1 MYSIKSAMTK
11 LHILSENTTEDDMK
25 EVYDELVKTN
35 TKLSYQA
42 FINLV
47 NQNPSYI
54 ITMKKDNFSTSVE
67 KFFDKNFKDRK
78 NELLESY
85 YESVVL
91 SHCDGFLLF
100 KKEKDYTNLANE
112 LIKFSFDYLKFLFN
126 FFEANKLFYGLN
138 YDENDFSLALSDLFN
153 IFEQIEAQ
161 LYNKTFEKEEDSP
174 KEILRVKN
182 IKDLLD

>member
-1 MYSIKSAMTK
+1 
-11 LHILSENTTEDDMK
+11 
-25 EVYDELVKTN
+25 
-35 TKLSYQA
+35 
-42 FINLV
+42 
-47 NQNPSYI
+47 
-54 ITMKKDNFSTSVE
+54 MKKDNFSTSVE
-67 KFFDKNFKDRK
+67 KFFDKKYKDIK

-100 KKEKDYTNLANE
+100 KKEKDYTNLAYE

-161 LYNKTFEKEEDSP
+161 LNNKTFEKEEDSP